1 MRVEGGEGVR
11 ARDGEEGECE
21 VEVFMGMVVAGVV
34 SVVGGMVSELYPV
47 DGV

>member
-1 MRVEGGEGVR
+1 VDGGEGVR
-11 ARDGEEGECE
+11 ARDGEAGECE

-34 SVVGGMVSELYPV
+34 SVVGGMVSELHPV